1 MSDSSKVF
9 GDNVTPDPFDWDPN
23 RRTAPGNA
31 AADAATQAAA
41 GEARV
46 ISTNQDTSAT
56 GQPDAD
62 SGQAVQRAGI
72 AMPPADSPQLTRDPD
87 A

>member
-1 MSDSSKVF
+1 MSDSAKRF
-9 GDNVTPDPFDWDPN
+9 ADNVTPDPFDWNPD

-56 GQPDAD
+56 GQPDAA
-62 SGQAVQRAGI
+62 SGQTTQRAGI
-72 AMPPADSPQLTRDPD
+72 ANSFAAGPQFTRD
-87 A
+87 